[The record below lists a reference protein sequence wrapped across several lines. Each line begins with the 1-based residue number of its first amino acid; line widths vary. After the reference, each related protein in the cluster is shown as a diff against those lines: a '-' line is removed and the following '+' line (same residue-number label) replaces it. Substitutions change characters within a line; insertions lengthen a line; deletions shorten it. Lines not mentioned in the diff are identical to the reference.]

1 MKVIYRLGLLLS
13 VFMLAALPVY
23 ADGEF
28 CPAKP
33 SIENGTTIATP
44 AANATVSSP
53 FTVSGNYFGSFEG
66 VVPIQVL
73 DEDGNV
79 LVDTTAGNECCTL
92 SPYSKEIS
100 FNVSEP
106 TQACVVVYA
115 ENVAEGG
122 LIPLVQV
129 PVTLSP
135 NGTLPGTGA
144 SDSTMGW
151 MLLLVPVLLVGGFAL
166 HLRSRVRGM

>member
-1 MKVIYRLGLLLS
+1 MRVVYRLGLLVCL
-13 VFMLAALPVY
+13 MLLAAVPTY
-23 ADGEF
+23 ADGAF

-33 SIENGTTIATP
+33 AIENGTTIATP
-44 AANATVSSP
+44 AANATVTSP

-73 DEDGNV
+73 AEDGTV
-79 LVDTTAGNECCTL
+79 LVNTNAMNECCTL

-100 FNVSEP
+100 FSVSQP
-106 TQACVVVYA
+106 TPACVVVFA
-115 ENVAEGG
+115 ESGETGA
-122 LIPLVQV
+122 LTPLVQV

-144 SDSTMGW
+144 ASNMAT
-151 MLLLVPVLLVGGFAL
+151 MLLVLVPGLLVGGAAL
-166 HLRSRVRGM
+166 RMLGHRRQA